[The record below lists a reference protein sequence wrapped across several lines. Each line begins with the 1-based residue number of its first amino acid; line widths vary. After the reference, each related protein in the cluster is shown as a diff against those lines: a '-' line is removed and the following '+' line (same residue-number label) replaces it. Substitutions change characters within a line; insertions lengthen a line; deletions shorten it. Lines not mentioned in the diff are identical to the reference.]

1 MYIDG
6 NVVSETS
13 RKYITNMLVATASAK
28 IDDPFNSS
36 DESDEEQWKDCTS
49 AAANMQLVQRTLNG
63 ISARNTEDGQRAFGR
78 HASTIRMGRALW
90 QTPPLLPHEQQ
101 GIEETFFDDGS
112 LPPLKESKAAFDAAK
127 KKDKSDQLLLK
138 ARQSHIFICQQ
149 KRMARDWKIG
159 LLLCVQK
166 K

>member
-1 MYIDG
+1 MLAKRRRIRGKQSDPSSKSEDVHYSYACSWERYIDG

-49 AAANMQLVQRTLNG
+49 AAASMQLVQRTLNG
-63 ISARNTEDGQRAFGR
+63 ISARNAEDGQRAFGR

-90 QTPPLLPHEQQ
+90 QTPPLQPNEQH
-101 GIEETFFDDGS
+101 GIAETFFDDGS
-112 LPPLKESKAAFDAAK
+112 LPPLKECKAAFDAGK
-127 KKDKSDQLLLK
+127 KRTRATS
-138 ARQSHIFICQQ
+138 SF
-149 KRMARDWKIG
+149 
-159 LLLCVQK
+159 
-166 K
+166 